1 MSSQNSQPSESISS
15 EAEAAASFRRY
26 YEALRRW
33 RRFGGVVGVIIAFA
47 PALIAAAYSFWFAPP
62 TYTAETRFEIRGLSD
77 GPQLLTQAGGGST
90 SSGGGASSVSV
101 GSSIGGGT
109 NPLSNFGFVDG
120 YAVRDFIQ
128 SRDAMR
134 RLQEKIDL
142 SKMLRVAANANDD
155 ALYNAYTAAVSVR
168 YNMIEQIL
176 VLVVHAYDPGDTVTI
191 SKALLQI
198 ADEFVNSLNTR
209 VLQDAMKVAERD
221 LSAAQ
226 TRAALARARVTE
238 WRHANANVDPTAE
251 ASLLMNL
258 VAQSESQLAA
268 VQSDLALIEASHAH
282 AHPRR
287 RALEIQLANLKRKI
301 AETRRR
307 LGGNDARDAAN
318 KIAAFEKLK
327 AEQDFADSAVLFA
340 RQSVDQAR
348 VTMMRQQRY
357 VSMISA
363 PLASAAPSANDKF
376 TLIGEALIAGAA
388 LSFISSVLLGY
399 LRDSLIAQ
407 NIAVDAGTRTA

>member
-1 MSSQNSQPSESISS
+1 LESTSS
-15 EAEAAASFRRY
+15 EADAAASFRRY
-26 YEALRRW
+26 YEAMRRW
-33 RRFGGVVGVIIAFA
+33 RRFGGLVSILIAFA
-47 PALIAAAYSFWFAPP
+47 PALIAAAYSFWYAPP

-90 SSGGGASSVSV
+90 SSSGGASSVSV

-109 NPLSNFGFVDG
+109 NPMSNFGFVDG
-120 YAVRDFIQ
+120 YAVRDFLQ

-134 RLQEKIDL
+134 RLQEKMDL
-142 SKMLRVAANANDD
+142 AKIFRVAGGSNDD

-176 VLVVHAYDPGDTVTI
+176 VLVVRAYDPGDTVAV

-198 ADEFVNSLNTR
+198 ADGFVNSLNTR
-209 VLQDAMKVAERD
+209 VLKDAMAVAEKD
-221 LSAAQ
+221 LAAAQ
-226 TRAALARARVTE
+226 TRAALARARVTA
-238 WRHANANVDPTAE
+238 WRNANANVDPTAE

-258 VAQSESQLAA
+258 VAQSESQLSA
-268 VQSDLALIEASHAH
+268 VQADLALINASRAH

-287 RALEIQLANLKRKI
+287 QALEIQLANLKRRI

-307 LGGNDARDAAN
+307 LGGGDARDAAN

-327 AEQDFADSAVLFA
+327 AEQDFADSAMLFA

-363 PLASAAPSANDKF
+363 PLASAAPSMTDKF
-376 TLIGEALIAGAA
+376 TLIGEALIAGVA

-407 NIAVDAGTRTA
+407 NIAAEAATRTA